1 MQYDYSAG
9 GAYFLVCM
17 VYLKAYSLT
26 VAKITIAIVMI
37 DAREYYKN
45 INPQG
50 LSDNY
55 SFAILSASVMN
66 CHTSVESIFKKFTAS
81 PVQQNR
87 E

>member
-1 MQYDYSAG
+1 MIMARW

-26 VAKITIAIVMI
+26 IAKITIAIVMI

-45 INPQG
+45 INPLG

-55 SFAILSASVMN
+55 SFAIFSTSVMN
-66 CHTSVESIFKKFTAS
+66 CHTSVGSIF
-81 PVQQNR
+81 
-87 E
+87 